1 MLMTLVSHTT
11 NKEAGEHLTRCRVKK
26 KESPSCSIKAPFS
39 HSLFRR
45 KEIMMNTHIS
55 TQEQDEMTVRPDA
68 MVTDLEGLAAGGFT
82 SEEIVSLLWL
92 RQRYQTGGSDR
103 VVLVRRWEFLK
114 LLVLT
119 GKLDVLRRQVYL
131 FQVEGGSVMSSDLS
145 GGQA

>member
-92 RQRYQTGGSDR
+92 RQRYQTGAVTALCWCAAGSSSSSSF
-103 VVLVRRWEFLK
+103 LLASWTCKKASLSLPGGRRKRHE
-114 LLVLT
+114 
-119 GKLDVLRRQVYL
+119 Q
-131 FQVEGGSVMSSDLS
+131 
-145 GGQA
+145 